1 MEIQFPVIIH
11 GTIWSRLLLAAVL
24 AAVAGCDRQGL
35 DVEQQRKQTPV
46 VSPANAEPLGPEVDI
61 RVLLLQAD
69 RVKLTCPGSYTIWK
83 VAGDKKL
90 ADLPGQSETTLTFA
104 HGSWQLTDRQGTALF
119 SAPAGAGDILEIRP
133 GPNSLIAVGTE
144 KTMTYRGRVRCIL
157 QGDSRIAVVNV
168 LPIESYLDGVVGAE
182 MWSHWQMEALCCQS
196 IASRTYALYQ
206 IHRRQGRGHWDLRST
221 QNSQVYRGL
230 TGENQRVAQA
240 VRQTRSMVLACGP
253 AGKEKIFPA
262 YFSAICGGH
271 TEDAQVVFKQDLEPL
286 KGRKCPYC
294 EKSAPD
300 DYYRWP
306 ELELS
311 KELVSRKLLER
322 YSSLKDL
329 KAIVDIEVVQKSEYG
344 RVEKLSLTGSQGL
357 KRTIAAEPFRLAIT
371 SAEKPLRSSWYR
383 LKDGRSVWK
392 FQNGRGFGHGVG
404 MCQYGCEQMARQG
417 SNCRTIL
424 QHYYPQAILVRAY
437 SGYGAN

>member
-1 MEIQFPVIIH
+1 MKFEFPVIIH
-11 GTIWSRLLLAAVL
+11 GTVWSRLLLAAVL
-24 AAVAGCDRQGL
+24 VAVAGCDRHGL
-35 DVEQQRKQTPV
+35 NVDQQWKQTSI
-46 VSPANAEPLGPEVDI
+46 VSPAKAEPLGPEVDI
-61 RVLLLQAD
+61 RVLLLQSD
-69 RVKLTCPGSYTIWK
+69 RVKLTCSGGGYAIWN
-83 VAGDKKL
+83 DDEQL
-90 ADLPGQSETTLTFA
+90 ARLSGQSETTLTFA
-104 HGSWQLTDRQGTALF
+104 NGSWQLTDKQGVALF
-119 SAPAGAGDILEIRP
+119 SAQTVAGDILEIRP
-133 GPNSLIAVGTE
+133 EPNSLIAVGTD
-144 KTMTYRGRVRCIL
+144 KTLTYRGRIRCLL
-157 QGDSRIAVVNV
+157 QTDNRIAVVNV
-168 LPIESYLDGVVGAE
+168 LPIESYLAGVVGAE
-182 MWSHWQMEALCCQS
+182 MWSHWQMEALRCQS

-221 QNSQVYRGL
+221 QSSQVYRGL
-230 TGENQRVAQA
+230 AGENPRIAQA
-240 VRQTRSMVLACGP
+240 VRQTRSMVLAFGP

-271 TEDAQVVFKQDLEPL
+271 TEDAQVVFDQDLGPL
-286 KGRKCPYC
+286 KGRRCPYC
-294 EKSAPD
+294 RKSAPK

-311 KELVSRKLLER
+311 KTLVSQKLMAR

-329 KAIVDIEVVQKSEYG
+329 KAIVNIEVVQKSEYG
-344 RVEKLSLTGSQGL
+344 RVEKLTLTGSQGL
-357 KRTIAAEPFRLAIT
+357 KRTIAAESFRLAVT

-383 LKDGRSVWK
+383 LKDARDTWK

-437 SGYGAN
+437 